1 VDKIPEGYTMWARQT
16 IDSDI
21 FFYKPD
27 KWFKIWFYLISKVN
41 HKDNRLFK
49 RGSGLVT
56 YGEIEERTKATKG
69 QIDKLMRFL
78 KKSEMATTRKSTRG
92 MVITILNYDKYQD
105 SKSYTVDTPVDL
117 RSKPGRNPVDTIN
130 KNVKNINK
138 ENNKNIYS
146 EVINYLNLKTNQNYK
161 PTTKKTQALIKSR
174 LAEKF
179 TLDDFKKV
187 IDIKCSQWLD
197 DEKFSPYLR
206 PETLFGP
213 KFEGYLN
220 QKEKSNGD
228 KGKSLGHDNSF
239 LRGIQELRDK
249 GELD

>member
-1 VDKIPEGYTMWARQT
+1 MWARQT

-130 KNVKNINK
+130 KNVKNI
-138 ENNKNIYS
+138 KNEKNETIYS
-146 EVINYLNLKTNQNYK
+146 ESAKEVLLFLNEKTNKKYSKDDEIIARLKEGKTVDDCKQIIINQISDAYFMENPKFLNPVTLFRKSHWDNYLNNIPTN
-161 PTTKKTQALIKSR
+161 T
-174 LAEKF
+174 
-179 TLDDFKKV
+179 
-187 IDIKCSQWLD
+187 
-197 DEKFSPYLR
+197 KFSPTTANNIT
-206 PETLFGP
+206 TLKGWI
-213 KFEGYLN
+213 
-220 QKEKSNGD
+220 SN
-228 KGKSLGHDNSF
+228 
-239 LRGIQELRDK
+239 E
-249 GELD
+249 E

>member
-1 VDKIPEGYTMWARQT
+1 MWARQT

-130 KNVKNINK
+130 KNVKNERMKEGKNK
-138 ENNKNIYS
+138 TIYS
-146 EVINYLNLKTNQNYK
+146 ERAKEVLLFLNEKTNKKYSKDDEIISRLKEGKTVDDCKQIIINQMSDAYFIENPKFLNPVTLFRRSHFDNYLNNIASDARYSAKTAQNINTLKDWVN
-161 PTTKKTQALIKSR
+161 
-174 LAEKF
+174 EK
-179 TLDDFKKV
+179 
-187 IDIKCSQWLD
+187 
-197 DEKFSPYLR
+197 
-206 PETLFGP
+206 
-213 KFEGYLN
+213 
-220 QKEKSNGD
+220 
-228 KGKSLGHDNSF
+228 
-239 LRGIQELRDK
+239 
-249 GELD
+249 